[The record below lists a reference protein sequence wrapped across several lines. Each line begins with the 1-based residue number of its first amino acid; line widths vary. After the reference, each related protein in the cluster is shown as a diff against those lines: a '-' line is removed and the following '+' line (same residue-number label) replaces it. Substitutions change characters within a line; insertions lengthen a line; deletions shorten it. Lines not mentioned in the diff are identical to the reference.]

1 METLAKVR
9 AIDTAINIITEQRK
23 QTEETSAIFVRYD
36 LDATYLSERNN
47 EYKNLLSTLNEI
59 KDDLIGAV

>member
-9 AIDTAINIITEQRK
+9 AIDTAISIITEQRK

-47 EYKNLLSTLNEI
+47 EYKNLMASLADI
-59 KDDLIGAV
+59 KDDIIGAV